1 MANTSPYYRHPVQ
14 GGMEILPWILAII
27 AFVAGIGGRTEGNLE
42 GYPARAREEAANQF
56 AAGRVKAQGYL
67 YAPTPQKKPALLVMT

>member
-1 MANTSPYYRHPVQ
+1 
-14 GGMEILPWILAII
+14 MEMLPWILAIV

-67 YAPTPQKKPALLVMT
+67 